1 MTGRGWM
8 VVGMRAGWAG
18 PLATQSD
25 TLATETRVGPGTVI
39 IPSLNIFVII
49 CNIVSYLC
57 ILNMSHEWSIC
68 DCEEM
73 CQCHIIDSLLWF

>member
-8 VVGMRAGWAG
+8 VVGMQAGWAG

-49 CNIVSYLC
+49 CDIV
-57 ILNMSHEWSIC
+57 
-68 DCEEM
+68 
-73 CQCHIIDSLLWF
+73 